1 MRRLVRYFL
10 PFLFLFSWVVTGLA
24 GNDRPVRINPTNWWI
39 GMEHNKV
46 QILIRGNNDGFNTQA
61 VSINYPGVKLEKIH
75 RLPNKHYYALDV
87 SIAPATKPGVVRIH
101 IGKDSY
107 DWPLAMKNV
116 KGNGKTYAQGV
127 TAKDLIYLI
136 MPDRFSNGDPSN
148 DRIAGMKDQTLN
160 RDTVF
165 NRHGGDLQGVIN
177 HLDYLDGLGVTA
189 LWLNPV
195 LENDMPE
202 RTEHGYAI
210 TDHYKVDPR
219 LGGNA
224 AYKKLVEEAHGK
236 GFKIIQDAIY
246 NHIGLDHWSVTD
258 PPTPDWLH
266 HWENYTQTSY
276 KDQVLMDPY
285 ASVIDR
291 KIMSDG
297 WFVPSM
303 PDLNQGNPYVANFLI
318 QHAIWCVEQFGIDGW
333 RIDTYAYNDL
343 VFMNRCNA
351 ALLREYPSISIF
363 GETWVHGVINQ
374 SYFTANNYNIDF
386 KSNLPGVTD
395 FQLLWGI
402 TDVMTKPFGWT
413 DGVNKLYTTLAQ
425 DFVYRNPYNNV
436 IFLDNHDLSRAYS
449 VYGEDLKKYKMALT
463 WLLTCRGI
471 PQLYYGNEVLMKG
484 TTYPNDGY
492 VRLDFPG
499 GWPGDPVNKFTS
511 EGRNADENEV
521 WNMISRL
528 AHYRKNSVALTT
540 GRMTQFVP
548 EDGVYTYFR
557 YAGDEMIMCVMNSM
571 DDAKQVDISR
581 FKEMTGGY
589 HSAENILDGSTIAL
603 EGKVY
608 IPAWT
613 MAVWKLRK

>member
-1 MRRLVRYFL
+1 MKNLVRFLL
-10 PFLFLFSWVVTGLA
+10 PFFIIITWNMPGMA
-24 GNDRPVRINPTNWWI
+24 DNGDPVRINPTNWWI
-39 GMEHNKV
+39 GMEDNTV
-46 QILIRGNNDGFNTQA
+46 QILIQGHSDGFNNQA

-75 RLPNKHYYALDV
+75 RLPNKHYFALDV
-87 SIAPATKPGVVRIH
+87 SISPATKPGVVRIH

-107 DWPLAMKNV
+107 DWSLAMKNV
-116 KGNGKTYAQGV
+116 KDNGKSYAQGV

-136 MPDRFSNGDPSN
+136 MPDRFSNGDLSN
-148 DRIAGMKDQTLN
+148 DRIPGMKDQSLN

-165 NRHGGDLQGVIN
+165 NRHGGDLQGIIN
-177 HLDYLDGLGVTA
+177 HLDYFNQLGVTA

-210 TDHYKVDPR
+210 TDHYRVDPR
-219 LGGNA
+219 LGGNE
-224 AYKKLVEEAHGK
+224 AYTKLVEEAHRK
-236 GFKIIQDAIY
+236 GIKIIQDAIY

-258 PPTPDWLH
+258 PPSPDWLH
-266 HWENYTQTSY
+266 HWEHYTQTTY

-285 ASVIDR
+285 ASIADR
-291 KIMSDG
+291 KRMSDG

-303 PDLNQGNPYVANFLI
+303 PDLNQNNPYVTNFLI

-343 VFMNRCNA
+343 GFMNRCNA
-351 ALLREYPSISIF
+351 ALIREYPSISLF

-374 SYFTANNYNIDF
+374 SYFADNNYGIAY

-402 TDVMTKPFGWT
+402 NDVMNKPFGWT
-413 DGVNKLYTTLAQ
+413 DGVNKLYTTLAN
-425 DFVYRNPYNNV
+425 DFVYKDPYNNV

-499 GWPGDPVNKFTS
+499 GWPGDSVNKFTR
-511 EGRNADENEV
+511 EGRSADENEV
-521 WNMISRL
+521 WDLISRL
-528 AHYRKNSVALTT
+528 AHYRRNSVALTT
-540 GRMTQFVP
+540 GRLTQFVP
-548 EDGVYTYFR
+548 EDGVYVYFR
-557 YAGDEMIMCVMNSM
+557 HAGDERIMCVMNSM
-571 DDAKQVDISR
+571 DTDKQIEVVRFNELTDGYRSAKDVLGGSIIS
-581 FKEMTGGY
+581 
-589 HSAENILDGSTIAL
+589 LQ
-603 EGKVY
+603 GKLN
-608 IPAWT
+608 IPART
-613 MAVWKLRK
+613 MVVWELLK